1 MLGLFFD
8 FLNIFACVASP
19 KKGVNYRPAAFKIAA
34 YADSAAF
41 IGLAGKWEIHL
52 VKAIQK
58 AASFDEDRFKRRNK
72 KRVLW
77 NNRAFLR

>member
-1 MLGLFFD
+1 MLGLFSI
-8 FLNIFACVASP
+8 FLNIFACIASP
-19 KKGVNYRPAAFKIAA
+19 KKEVNYRPAAFKIAA

-52 VKAIQK
+52 VEAIQ
-58 AASFDEDRFKRRNK
+58 AASSDREDSFKRRNK

-77 NNRAFLR
+77 NNR